1 LTKQKDGRYLKEP
14 GRKEVRIMNQR
25 IQGVSTERGDYKL
38 SYEGKLHQ
46 IDSNTLIN
54 SLFNITAA
62 IQEIN
67 AELNKES
74 NIKTTLQIK
83 INAFSGGS
91 FLVNLQLLRDIAKD
105 LFPPAVFVGA
115 QIDIKTIINVLI
127 QFIKL
132 KLSLKGGK
140 PQEIHKNGDEVKITN
155 NEGDITIIDKRTYNL
170 YKGNVIVNESITK
183 NFETLRED
191 DAIDGFKLTDKKDR
205 PLIDI
210 HKEDFNNLIPRN
222 ELLEEKTKILTS
234 PKASL
239 YIIKLVFEENYKW
252 QFYYEGNKISAT
264 MEDKTFL
271 SKIDAGE
278 KFSKGDT
285 LVCNLEIEQIFDE
298 NVNTYVNKAYKI
310 LKVLE
315 HKPRPEQ
322 TDLLPSR

>member
-1 LTKQKDGRYLKEP
+1 MELKVIKNKIE
-14 GRKEVRIMNQR
+14 GISMEHADFKI
-25 IQGVSTERGDYKL
+25 K
-38 SYEGKLHQ
+38 YEGKLAQ

-105 LFPPAVFVGA
+105 LLPPAVFVGA

-140 PQEIHKNGDEVKITN
+140 PQEIHKSGDEVEITN

-191 DAIDGFKLTDKKDR
+191 DAIDGFKLTDKKGR
-205 PLIDI
+205 PFIEI
-210 HKEDFNNLIPRN
+210 PKKDFNNLIPRN
-222 ELLEEKTKILTS
+222 ELLEQETKTLNLQKVNLS
-234 PKASL
+234 
-239 YIIKLVFEENYKW
+239 IIKVVFEENYKW
-252 QFYYEGNKISAT
+252 EFYYVGNKISTT
-264 MEDKTFL
+264 MEDKSF
-271 SKIDAGE
+271 SEKINRGE
-278 KFSKGDT
+278 KFSKGDA
-285 LVCNLEIEQIFDE
+285 LICDLEIDQVFDAGQ
-298 NVNTYVNKAYKI
+298 NTYINKSYRI
-310 LKVLE
+310 LRVLE

-322 TDLLPSR
+322 GNLLPSA